1 MCFMWSWP
9 LSLAQP
15 RDRLL
20 SPCPEKRTLLHFPG
34 RISLDFWLCGSGEEG
49 ITGYNPQ
56 LAFNISPCSF
66 LQRSCSWHSG
76 TVPFVT
82 PNRLLARRLQTNF
95 SFQSRCCLAE
105 NFQQQNHGISLA
117 ASVLLS
123 KDQEHKEG
131 QLNKQ
136 PAPCK
141 RTERDPETCTFLPI
155 PQN

>member
-15 RDRLL
+15 RVRLL
-20 SPCPEKRTLLHFPG
+20 SPSPEMRILLRSPG
-34 RISLDFWLCGSGEEG
+34 RISLDFWLCGGGEEG
-49 ITGYNPQ
+49 ITGCKPQ

-66 LQRSCSWHSG
+66 LQRSCSWHPG

-82 PNRLLARRLQTNF
+82 PNRLLARRLQTDF
-95 SFQSRCCLAE
+95 SFQSQRCLAE

-131 QLNKQ
+131 QLDKQ

-141 RTERDPETCTFLPI
+141 RMERDPETCTFLPT